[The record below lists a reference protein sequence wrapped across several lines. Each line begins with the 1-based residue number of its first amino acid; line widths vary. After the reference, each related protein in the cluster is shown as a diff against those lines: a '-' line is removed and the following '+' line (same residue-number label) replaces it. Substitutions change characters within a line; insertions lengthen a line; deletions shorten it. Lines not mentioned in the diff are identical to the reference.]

1 MIPGI
6 ITAILLVVFMA
17 GWYWAWRPARKQDF
31 DAAAR
36 IPLEDDNEEA
46 GS

>member
-6 ITAILLVVFMA
+6 ITAVLLALFIG
-17 GWYWAWRPARKQDF
+17 GWIWMWLPARRQEL

-36 IPLEDDNEEA
+36 IPLEDEETGA
-46 GS
+46 